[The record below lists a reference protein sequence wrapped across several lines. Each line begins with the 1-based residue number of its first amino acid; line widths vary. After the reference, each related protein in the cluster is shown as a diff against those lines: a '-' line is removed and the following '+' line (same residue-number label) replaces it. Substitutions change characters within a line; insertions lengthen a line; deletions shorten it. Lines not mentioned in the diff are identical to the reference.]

1 MIYTWIHLTTDIYM
15 FISMGIAIDISMDI
29 LVPVEYNILF
39 IPLQD
44 SVYVFTYT
52 PRIIFSKYW
61 IQELSRTI

>member
-1 MIYTWIHLTTDIYM
+1 M
-15 FISMGIAIDISMDI
+15 FISMGIAKDISMDI

>member
-15 FISMGIAIDISMDI
+15 FISMGIAKEISMDI

-44 SVYVFTYT
+44 SVYVFTYN
-52 PRIIFSKYW
+52 PSIIFSKYW
-61 IQELSRTI
+61 IKGLSRTI